1 MKFREFFVKHHA
13 IHYGFICL
21 IANILAVV
29 STNLTSFPMPDTT
42 PLREWIEFMHS
53 HSVLVLAIAISCYS
67 LPTILCILYGL
78 KTIKFRQKPKE
89 YTEVLVHMPIA
100 YSLRGTTGWISNAL
114 CEVVILLYLKIT
126 ANMDIAF
133 ILISSFTSYIFLTIL
148 TFTLSFFSLETL
160 NRNLVLPALYPQGN
174 ISRVN
179 RALTYGADG
188 YNRASLSSLKNM
200 FLFYFFSTAVFPTA
214 YLGIRLFFTKRYNVE
229 IPNYLDFVFTLL
241 LLLIGLVL
249 TFLIAYF
256 FQRPLKK
263 LTESANEISKGNYDV
278 STKICSND
286 EMGILGDSFNAMA
299 KSLKEKEFMR
309 DTFGKIVTPQVRD
322 YLLSGNAGL
331 GGKTLEITVMFC
343 DIRGFT
349 TLSEHMRPEEVVSL
363 LNSYFTGLEKCIAS
377 HGGVINK
384 YIGDAVMALF
394 GAPVPSS
401 THATDAY
408 LAALDMRKSLVE
420 MNKSFVQKG
429 MPEIHFGIGLHSGP
443 VLAGNIGASSRMEYT
458 VIGDTVNTASRIE
471 GLCKTYKTD
480 LLISDT
486 TANLSGEELTFVD
499 ESEIRGRT
507 GKVKLYTK

>member
-53 HSVLVLAIAISCYS
+53 HSVLVLTIAISCYS
-67 LPTILCILYGL
+67 LPTILCILCGL

-179 RALTYGADG
+179 RA
-188 YNRASLSSLKNM
+188 SLSSLKNM

-249 TFLIAYF
+249 TFLI
-256 FQRPLKK
+256 
-263 LTESANEISKGNYDV
+263 D
-278 STKICSND
+278 
-286 EMGILGDSFNAMA
+286 
-299 KSLKEKEFMR
+299 
-309 DTFGKIVTPQVRD
+309 
-322 YLLSGNAGL
+322 
-331 GGKTLEITVMFC
+331 
-343 DIRGFT
+343 
-349 TLSEHMRPEEVVSL
+349 
-363 LNSYFTGLEKCIAS
+363 
-377 HGGVINK
+377 
-384 YIGDAVMALF
+384 
-394 GAPVPSS
+394 
-401 THATDAY
+401 
-408 LAALDMRKSLVE
+408 
-420 MNKSFVQKG
+420 
-429 MPEIHFGIGLHSGP
+429 
-443 VLAGNIGASSRMEYT
+443 
-458 VIGDTVNTASRIE
+458 
-471 GLCKTYKTD
+471 
-480 LLISDT
+480 
-486 TANLSGEELTFVD
+486 
-499 ESEIRGRT
+499 
-507 GKVKLYTK
+507 

>member
-29 STNLTSFPMPDTT
+29 STNLTSFPMPDTN

-53 HSVLVLAIAISCYS
+53 HSVLVLTIAISCYS

-174 ISRVN
+174 ISRV
-179 RALTYGADG
+179 
-188 YNRASLSSLKNM
+188 NRASLSSLKNM